1 MATSLNSSTHN
12 ARSRAAFTR
21 RLFQWVYGFVAVVLL
36 GTTIVYGQS
45 WLLEESPTPAIEC
58 AFVSG
63 VARALHGEFA
73 NN

>member
-1 MATSLNSSTHN
+1 MATSLNSSTHDD
-12 ARSRAAFTR
+12 RSRAAVMR
-21 RLFQWVYGFVAVVLL
+21 RLRRRLYGYVAAVLL

>member
-1 MATSLNSSTHN
+1 MRN
-12 ARSRAAFTR
+12 ARYRAAVVR
-21 RLFQWVYGFVAVVLL
+21 RLRWWLYGFVAAVLL

-58 AFVSG
+58 AFASG
-63 VARALHGEFA
+63 VARALHGDFA